1 MYKIDYSK
9 QARKTLKAMPQT
21 VAGRIMDKV
30 DTLGKDFFAPH
41 PGVKKLV
48 NRPGYRLRV
57 GDWRVVYTV
66 HEDILRIAVVRI
78 ASRGQVYQ

>member
-9 QARKTLKAMPQT
+9 QARKTLKAMPQN

-30 DTLGKDFFAPH
+30 DGLGKDPFAPH
-41 PGVKKLV
+41 PGVKKLG
-48 NRPGYRLRV
+48 NQPGYRLRV

-66 HEDILRIAVVRI
+66 HEDIVLIAVVRI